1 MVEMVETELERSGR
15 VAGFEE
21 GDGRGRWIGMWYWDI
36 VFGVVQGEFVVD
48 GDQHSGTHLTICNPK
63 IDFPN

>member
-1 MVEMVETELERSGR
+1 
-15 VAGFEE
+15 
-21 GDGRGRWIGMWYWDI
+21 MWYWDI